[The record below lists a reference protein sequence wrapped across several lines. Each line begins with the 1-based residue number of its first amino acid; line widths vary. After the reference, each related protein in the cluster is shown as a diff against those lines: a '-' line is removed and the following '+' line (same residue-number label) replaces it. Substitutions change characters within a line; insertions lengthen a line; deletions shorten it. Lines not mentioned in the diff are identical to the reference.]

1 MNKKIL
7 SILQYLLFLGVG
19 IFLLWLSLKDSDLQE
34 IKEDI
39 AGANFIYLIPAT
51 LMLLVSH
58 FIRAIRW
65 KILME
70 PLGYKPSLINT
81 FLAVLIGYWANLAV
95 PRLGEVLKCT
105 ILAKYEKVPADKL
118 VGTIVAERAFDVVNL
133 MLMLS
138 VTIGIQYHLLGNYAA
153 EKFSQIF
160 QNKAGAVSYVTIF
173 TVIISIVL
181 GFLLVFYL
189 LNRLA
194 HISFVH
200 KVRQLLK
207 GIWAGLTSVRNI
219 KNKGWFFLHT
229 MMIWVLYLLS
239 TYMGF
244 FAMEGMSGYGIKA
257 AFSALSFGSIGM
269 IVPSP
274 GGIGSFQYAV
284 QQVLLVYGITPE
296 KGLSLGMLIW
306 IAQTGIIIIFGTI
319 SFILLPV
326 INKPK
331 NEKPRL
337 HPEQD
342 I

>member
-7 SILQYLLFLGVG
+7 NILQYLLFLGVG
-19 IFLLWLSLKDSDLQE
+19 IFLLWFSVKDSDLEE
-34 IKEDI
+34 IKRDI
-39 AGANFIYLIPAT
+39 TSANFVYLIPAT

-70 PLGYKPSLINT
+70 PLGYKPSLVNT
-81 FLAVLIGYWANLAV
+81 FLAVLIGYWANLAF

-133 MLMLS
+133 ALMLAI
-138 VTIGIQYHLLGNYAA
+138 TIAIQYQLLGGYAS
-153 EKFSQIF
+153 ERLSEIF
-160 QNKAGAVSYVTIF
+160 HNESGEVAYLPIF
-173 TVIISIVL
+173 TVIVCIAL
-181 GFLLVFYL
+181 GFLLIGYL

-207 GIWAGLTSVRNI
+207 GIWAGLTSVRYI
-219 KNKGWFFLHT
+219 KNKGWFFFHT
-229 MMIWVLYLLS
+229 IMIWVLYLVS

-244 FAMEGMSGYGIKA
+244 LAMEGMSGYGLKA

-269 IVPSP
+269 IIPAP

-284 QQVLLVYGITPE
+284 QQVLLVYDISPE
-296 KGLSLGMLIW
+296 KGWSLGMLIW

-319 SFILLPV
+319 SFLLLPV

-337 HPEQD
+337 HPEQN